1 LEAPDDGSVLIDI
14 AFFVASCGK
23 AAYGCGW
30 RILLIAVA
38 STLETAS
45 TPLIAAPTKQ
55 EKHML
60 MSTDRILVSHV
71 GSLPRPEIL
80 SNMLIRQEAGEP
92 IDAVELARQVEIAT
106 AHAIGRQV
114 EAGVDVGNDGEQSRV
129 GFQTYVPRCLCGF
142 GGESN
147 RPPARDQV
155 EFPSYGRQ
163 TAMRFPHSAR
173 VSNAPAALSDVRYV
187 NSAPI
192 KEDAARLKR
201 MGSRFSECF
210 MTAPSPGIVATTM
223 LNQHYD
229 SHEAYLTALAKALS
243 NEYRAIHDAGLI
255 LQIDSPDLAMER
267 HRFFGHLTEAEFLGQ
282 LELHVAAINLGIE
295 GIPRDRIR
303 LHVCWGNNDGPH
315 VHDVAMAAILP
326 ELCRANVG
334 ALSIEF
340 ANPRHQHE
348 YSALRKNPL
357 PAHMLLMPGV
367 LDTTTNI
374 VEHPELIAQRL
385 EEAASVVGDR
395 ERVIAGTDCGFG
407 TFAGREY
414 VAEEIV
420 WVKLAAA
427 AEGARIASRRLWGR
441 AHSC

>member
-1 LEAPDDGSVLIDI
+1 
-14 AFFVASCGK
+14 
-23 AAYGCGW
+23 
-30 RILLIAVA
+30 
-38 STLETAS
+38 
-45 TPLIAAPTKQ
+45 
-55 EKHML
+55 ML
-60 MSTDRILVSHV
+60 KSDDRILVSHV
-71 GSLPRPEIL
+71 GSLPRPETL
-80 SNMLIRQEAGEP
+80 SGLLIRQEAGEA
-92 IDAVELARQVEIAT
+92 IDTAELARQVESAT
-106 AHAIGRQV
+106 AHVIDKQA

-142 GGESN
+142 GGESK
-147 RPPARDQV
+147 RPPARDQL
-155 EFPSYGRQ
+155 EFPSYVRQ
-163 TAMRFPHSAR
+163 SAQRFPHTAR
-173 VSNAPAALSDVRYV
+173 AMNAPAALSEVRYV

-201 MGSRFSECF
+201 LGGRFAECF

-229 SHEAYLTALAKALS
+229 SHEAYLMALAKALA
-243 NEYRAIHDAGLI
+243 NEYRAIHDAGVI
-255 LQIDSPDLAMER
+255 LQIDAPDLAMER
-267 HRFFGHLTEAEFLGQ
+267 HRFFDGLTEADFLRQ
-282 LELHVAAINLGIE
+282 LELHVAAINAGID
-295 GIPRDRIR
+295 GIPRDRVR

-315 VHDVAMAAILP
+315 IYDIAMATILP
-326 ELCRANVG
+326 ELYRANVG

-348 YSALRKNPL
+348 YEALRNNQL

-374 VEHPELIAQRL
+374 VEHPEIVARRL
-385 EEAASVVGDR
+385 EQAVAVVGDR

-414 VAEEIV
+414 VAEDVV

-441 AHSC
+441 AAE

>member
-1 LEAPDDGSVLIDI
+1 MML
-14 AFFVASCGK
+14 
-23 AAYGCGW
+23 
-30 RILLIAVA
+30 RR
-38 STLETAS
+38 
-45 TPLIAAPTKQ
+45 PTKQ
-55 EKHML
+55 ETRML

-71 GSLPRPEIL
+71 GSLPRPETL
-80 SNMLIRQEAGEP
+80 SDLLIRQEAGET
-92 IDAVELARQVEIAT
+92 IDAAGLARQVDSAT
-106 AHAIGRQV
+106 AHVIGKQLK
-114 EAGVDVGNDGEQSRV
+114 AGVDVGNDGEQSRV

-142 GGESN
+142 GGESR
-147 RPPARDQV
+147 RPPARDQL
-155 EFPSYGRQ
+155 EFPSYVRQ

-173 VSNAPAALSDVRYV
+173 VSNAPAALADVQYV

-192 KEDAARLKR
+192 NEDAARLKR
-201 MGSRFSECF
+201 MGGGFGERF

-223 LNQHYD
+223 LNQHY
-229 SHEAYLTALAKALS
+229 HNHQAYLTALAKALS
-243 NEYRAIHDAGLI
+243 HEYRAIHDAGLI
-255 LQIDSPDLAMER
+255 LQIDAPDLAMER
-267 HRFFGHLTEAEFLGQ
+267 HRFFGHLEEAEFLRQ
-282 LELHVAAINLGIE
+282 LELHIAAINSGID

-315 VHDVAMAAILP
+315 VHDIAMAAILP
-326 ELCRANVG
+326 ELYRANVG

-348 YSALRKNPL
+348 YDALRNNPL

-367 LDTTTNI
+367 LDTTTNF
-374 VEHPELIAQRL
+374 VEHPEVVARRIG
-385 EEAASVVGDR
+385 EAVSAVGDR

-441 AHSC
+441 AGG

>member
-1 LEAPDDGSVLIDI
+1 
-14 AFFVASCGK
+14 
-23 AAYGCGW
+23 
-30 RILLIAVA
+30 
-38 STLETAS
+38 
-45 TPLIAAPTKQ
+45 
-55 EKHML
+55 ML

-71 GSLPRPEIL
+71 GSLPRAEIL
-80 SNMLIRQEAGEP
+80 SDLLIRQEAGET
-92 IDAVELARQVEIAT
+92 IDAAELARQVELAT
-106 AHAIGRQV
+106 EHVIGKQV

-142 GGESN
+142 GGESK
-147 RPPARDQV
+147 RPPARDQL
-155 EFPSYGRQ
+155 EFPSYVRQ
-163 TAMRFPHSAR
+163 MAMRFPHSAR
-173 VSNAPAALSDVRYV
+173 VTNAPAALSEVRYV

-201 MGSRFSECF
+201 MGGGFSECF

-267 HRFFGHLTEAEFLGQ
+267 HRFFGHLTDVEFLRQ

-295 GIPRDRIR
+295 GIPRDRVR

-315 VHDVAMAAILP
+315 IHDIAMAAILS
-326 ELCRANVG
+326 ELYRANVG

-348 YSALRKNPL
+348 YDALRDNPL
-357 PAHMLLMPGV
+357 PAHMLLIPGV
-367 LDTTTNI
+367 LDTTTNF
-374 VEHPELIAQRL
+374 VEHPELVARRL
-385 EEAASVVGDR
+385 EEAVAVVGDR

-441 AHSC
+441 AGG

>member
-1 LEAPDDGSVLIDI
+1 
-14 AFFVASCGK
+14 
-23 AAYGCGW
+23 
-30 RILLIAVA
+30 
-38 STLETAS
+38 
-45 TPLIAAPTKQ
+45 
-55 EKHML
+55 ML

-71 GSLPRPEIL
+71 GSLPRAEPL
-80 SNMLIRQEAGEP
+80 TDLLIRQEAGEA
-92 IDAVELARQVEIAT
+92 IDTAELARQVETAT
-106 AHAIGRQV
+106 ARVIDQQV
-114 EAGVDVGNDGEQSRV
+114 KAGVDVGNDGEQSRV

-142 GGESN
+142 GGESK
-147 RPPARDQV
+147 RPPARDQL
-155 EFPSYGRQ
+155 EFPSYVRQ
-163 TAMRFPHSAR
+163 SAARFPHMAR
-173 VSNAPAALSDVRYV
+173 AMNAPAALSDVRYV

-192 KEDAARLKR
+192 KEDAERLKR
-201 MGSRFSECF
+201 LGGRFSECF

-229 SHEAYLTALAKALS
+229 SHEAYLMALAKALAH
-243 NEYRAIHDAGLI
+243 EYRAIHDAGLI
-255 LQIDSPDLAMER
+255 LQIDAPDLAMER
-267 HRFFGHLTEAEFLGQ
+267 HRFFDGTTDAEFLRQ
-282 LELHVAAINLGIE
+282 LELHVASINLGIA
-295 GIPRDRIR
+295 GIPRDRVR

-315 VHDVAMAAILP
+315 IYDIAMASILP
-326 ELCRANVG
+326 ELYRANVG

-348 YSALRKNPL
+348 YDALRANKL

-367 LDTTTNI
+367 LDTTTNF
-374 VEHPELIAQRL
+374 VEHPELVARRL
-385 EEAASVVGDR
+385 EEAVSVVGDR

-441 AHSC
+441 AGE

>member
-1 LEAPDDGSVLIDI
+1 
-14 AFFVASCGK
+14 
-23 AAYGCGW
+23 
-30 RILLIAVA
+30 
-38 STLETAS
+38 
-45 TPLIAAPTKQ
+45 
-55 EKHML
+55 ML

-71 GSLPRPEIL
+71 GSLPRADPL
-80 SNMLIRQEAGEP
+80 TDLLIRQEAGEA
-92 IDAVELARQVEIAT
+92 IDTAELARHVEVAT
-106 AHAIGRQV
+106 ARVIGKQV

-142 GGESN
+142 GGYSK
-147 RPPARDQV
+147 RPPARDQL
-155 EFPSYGRQ
+155 EFPSYVRQ
-163 TAMRFPHSAR
+163 AAARFPHMAR
-173 VSNAPAALSDVRYV
+173 AMDAPAALSDVRYV
-187 NSAPI
+187 NGAPI
-192 KEDAARLKR
+192 KEDAERLRR
-201 MGSRFSECF
+201 MGGGFGECF

-229 SHEAYLTALAKALS
+229 RHEAYLMALAQALA

-255 LQIDSPDLAMER
+255 LQIDAPDLAMER
-267 HRFFGHLTEAEFLGQ
+267 HRFFDGLTDAEFLRQ
-282 LELHVAAINLGIE
+282 LELHVAAINLGIA

-315 VHDVAMAAILP
+315 IYDIAMASILP
-326 ELCRANVG
+326 ELYRANVG

-348 YSALRKNPL
+348 YDALRTNKL

-367 LDTTTNI
+367 LDTTTNF
-374 VEHPELIAQRL
+374 VEHPELVARRL
-385 EEAASVVGDR
+385 EEAVSVVGDR

-441 AHSC
+441 AGE

>member
-1 LEAPDDGSVLIDI
+1 
-14 AFFVASCGK
+14 
-23 AAYGCGW
+23 
-30 RILLIAVA
+30 
-38 STLETAS
+38 
-45 TPLIAAPTKQ
+45 
-55 EKHML
+55 ML

-71 GSLPRPEIL
+71 GSLPRAERL
-80 SNMLIRQEAGEP
+80 ADLLIRREAGET
-92 IDAVELARQVEIAT
+92 IDTAALAREVETAT
-106 AHAIGRQV
+106 AHVIGKQV

-142 GGESN
+142 GGASK
-147 RPPARDQV
+147 RPPARDQR
-155 EFPSYGRQ
+155 EFPSYARQ
-163 TAMRFPHSAR
+163 AAMRFPHSAR
-173 VSNAPAALSDVRYV
+173 VVNAPAALSEVRYV

-192 KEDAARLKR
+192 KQDAERLKR
-201 MGSRFSECF
+201 MGGRFSECF

-229 SHEAYLTALAKALS
+229 SHEAYLMALAKALS
-243 NEYRAIHDAGLI
+243 GEYRAIHDAGLI
-255 LQIDSPDLAMER
+255 LQIDAPDLAMER
-267 HRFFGHLTEAEFLGQ
+267 HRFFDGLTDVEFLRQ
-282 LELHVAAINLGIE
+282 LELHVAAINVGIAD
-295 GIPRDRIR
+295 IPRERIR

-315 VHDVAMAAILP
+315 IYDIAMAAILP
-326 ELCRANVG
+326 ELYRANVG
-334 ALSIEF
+334 GLSIEF

-348 YSALRKNPL
+348 YDALRSNPL

-367 LDTTTNI
+367 LDTTTNF
-374 VEHPELIAQRL
+374 VEHPELVARRL
-385 EEAASVVGDR
+385 EEAVSAVGDR

-441 AHSC
+441 GAPAAPVGGR

>member
-1 LEAPDDGSVLIDI
+1 MMRPK
-14 AFFVASCGK
+14 GK
-23 AAYGCGW
+23 N
-30 RILLIAVA
+30 R
-38 STLETAS
+38 ET
-45 TPLIAAPTKQ
+45 P
-55 EKHML
+55 ML

-71 GSLPRPEIL
+71 GSLPRADL
-80 SNMLIRQEAGEP
+80 LTDLLIRQEAGER
-92 IDAVELARQVEIAT
+92 IDAAALAREVETAT
-106 AHAIGRQV
+106 AHVIAKQR

-142 GGESN
+142 GGESK
-147 RPPARDQV
+147 RPPARDQL
-155 EFPSYGRQ
+155 EFPSYVRQ
-163 TAMRFPHSAR
+163 SAARFPHMAR
-173 VSNAPAALSDVRYV
+173 AMNAPAAVADVRYV

-192 KEDAARLKR
+192 REDAERLKR
-201 MGSRFSECF
+201 LGGGFSECF

-229 SHEAYLTALAKALS
+229 SHEAYLMALAKALA
-243 NEYRAIHDAGLI
+243 NEYRAIHEAGLI
-255 LQIDSPDLAMER
+255 LQIDAPDLAMER
-267 HRFFGHLTEAEFLGQ
+267 HRFFDGLTDAEFLRQ
-282 LELHVAAINLGIE
+282 LELHVASINLAIA

-315 VHDVAMAAILP
+315 LYDIAMASILP
-326 ELCRANVG
+326 ELYRADVG

-348 YSALRKNPL
+348 YDALRAHRL

-367 LDTTTNI
+367 LDTTTNF
-374 VEHPELIAQRL
+374 VEHPELIARRL

-441 AHSC
+441 AGA

>member
-1 LEAPDDGSVLIDI
+1 
-14 AFFVASCGK
+14 
-23 AAYGCGW
+23 
-30 RILLIAVA
+30 
-38 STLETAS
+38 
-45 TPLIAAPTKQ
+45 
-55 EKHML
+55 ML
-60 MSTDRILVSHV
+60 MSSERILVSHV
-71 GSLPRPEIL
+71 GSLPRADVL
-80 SNMLIRQEAGEP
+80 SDLLIRQEAGET
-92 IDAVELARQVEIAT
+92 IDAAELARQVETAT
-106 AHAIGRQV
+106 ERVIGKQV

-142 GGESN
+142 GGESK
-147 RPPARDQV
+147 RPPARDQL
-155 EFPSYGRQ
+155 EFPSYVRQ
-163 TAMRFPHSAR
+163 VAKRFPHMAR
-173 VSNAPAALSDVRYV
+173 AMNAPAAVADVQYV

-192 KEDAARLKR
+192 KQDAARLKR
-201 MGSRFSECF
+201 MGGGFSECF

-229 SHEAYLTALAKALS
+229 SHEAYMMALANALT
-243 NEYRAIHDAGLI
+243 NEYRAINDAGLI
-255 LQIDSPDLAMER
+255 LQIDAPDLAMER
-267 HRFFGHLTEAEFLGQ
+267 HRFFDGLSDADFLRQ
-282 LELHVAAINLGIE
+282 LELHVAAINRGIE

-315 VHDVAMAAILP
+315 IYDVAMAVILP
-326 ELCRANVG
+326 ELYRANVG

-348 YSALRKNPL
+348 YDALRNNPL

-367 LDTTTNI
+367 LDTTSNF
-374 VEHPELIAQRL
+374 VEHPELVARRL
-385 EEAASVVGDR
+385 QEAVSVVGDR

-441 AHSC
+441 TGG